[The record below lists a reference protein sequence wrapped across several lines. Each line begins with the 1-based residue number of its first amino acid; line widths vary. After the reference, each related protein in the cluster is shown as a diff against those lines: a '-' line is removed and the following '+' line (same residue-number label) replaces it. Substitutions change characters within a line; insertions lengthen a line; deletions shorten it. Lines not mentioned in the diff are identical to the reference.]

1 MIYIVTQHF
10 SLNRIILLLIGL
22 WPYQCS
28 KLVQLQIILCFS
40 ILISSVVYQLAV
52 FISADCTIDLILK
65 VFSFALFFCMYV
77 IEYNSFRINRQTMKW
92 SLEQLQRICNE
103 LKDEKEIDIMKK
115 CGDNSRRYTTLLMW
129 LNVCNIIAI
138 ILFTLVLYI
147 FDTVLRIN
155 EYHLTINRLIQMLIP
170 KHFVG
175 RENYMYII
183 ILHSGSTIIIGG
195 IILVATMTM
204 CVAYIKHACGMFR
217 IASYRIEKAIAVNT
231 LENVSLEN
239 EIIMYR
245 EIIHAVDI
253 HRKAIKATALFFSG
267 FQRSRFVLLIIG
279 VLTLSLNL
287 YGVSEAISHDIHDLV
302 FHFLIV
308 IDIFVY
314 VFVFNYAGQEFMDHN
329 DHIFSTAYN
338 VRWYVTPLH
347 VQKLILFLLQRGSKT
362 VSLNFGIMFVLSLEL
377 FAALTKASIS
387 YFTVICSM

>member
-10 SLNRIILLLIGL
+10 SLNRVILLLIGL
-22 WPYQCS
+22 WPYECS

-40 ILISSVVYQLAV
+40 ILISSVVYQV
-52 FISADCTIDLILK
+52 
-65 VFSFALFFCMYV
+65 VSFVLFFCMYV
-77 IEYNSFRINRQTMKW
+77 IEYNSFRVNRHTMKW

-115 CGDNSRRYTTLLMW
+115 CGDYSRRYTTLIMW

-138 ILFTLVLYI
+138 ILFPLVLYI

-183 ILHSGSTIIIGG
+183 ILHSGSTIMIGG

-217 IASYRIEKAIAVNT
+217 IASYRIEKAVAVNT
-231 LENVSLEN
+231 MKNVSLEN

-287 YGVSEAISHDIHDLV
+287 YGVSFSN
-302 FHFLIV
+302 V
-308 IDIFVY
+308 IRYIF
-314 VFVFNYAGQEFMDHN
+314 G
-329 DHIFSTAYN
+329 
-338 VRWYVTPLH
+338 
-347 VQKLILFLLQRGSKT
+347 
-362 VSLNFGIMFVLSLEL
+362 
-377 FAALTKASIS
+377 
-387 YFTVICSM
+387 